1 MSAFPAKPFATVL
14 FCCLLGAAAAASDV
28 REPIRLMPTAEPP
41 PGRSVPGGPSPTGGT
56 RAVGDGSSGIRPDR
70 VDFGNTLW
78 RGSSRATV
86 AALLR
91 SLPSGIPSPVLRGL
105 VLRLLTAPAPPPEG
119 EGPSLGPLQVERLL
133 AMGRAGEARRLA
145 DAVGEGVDLTAFR
158 RADVEAALMAGDL
171 ERACGGASALVG
183 EGAGS
188 GLIPAMAFCLARGGE
203 PERAFILADVL
214 RERGEGDPLFE
225 ALLLR
230 VGGGGDAPLP
240 EDGPTTPANIAM
252 LRHVGAAAPKAW
264 RDRNDPAVRALRTG
278 PGGIAE
284 VEKAA
289 RNGEIGP
296 AALMERYAE
305 APGEGGRPALV
316 RALRAAREPMGV
328 RTALVALWDSA
339 RTAGL
344 LAPVAQATIERAALL
359 PPEVAA
365 TDRLPLVVGAALAA
379 DRFDLALQWYERAA
393 AAGLVGVRREDLR
406 AAWPVLR
413 LADASVVLPE
423 WPGGRTAWLAGVDA
437 ANPEAKARAILFL
450 ALLDAL
456 GTPPG
461 PSDWDGLVADVA
473 PVAAEVPAA
482 VVRVG
487 LDAAGRSG
495 RVGETVLLAAI
506 ASGGLPRD
514 DAPLAAA
521 VVRSLRA
528 VGLAAEARAYAVEC
542 MIEAAGG

>member
-1 MSAFPAKPFATVL
+1 MSAFPVRPLATVL
-14 FCCLLGAAAAASDV
+14 FCCLLGGTAAASDV

-41 PGRSVPGGPSPTGGT
+41 SGRPVPGGPPPIGRTG
-56 RAVGDGSSGIRPDR
+56 AVGGGSSAIRSDR

-91 SLPSGIPSPVLRGL
+91 SLPSGIQSPALRGL

-119 EGPSLGPLQVERLL
+119 GGPSLGPLQMERLL
-133 AMGRAGEARRLA
+133 AMGRAGEAQRLA
-145 DAVGEGVDLTAFR
+145 DAVGDGADTTAFR
-158 RADVEAALMAGDL
+158 RADVEAALTAGDL
-171 ERACGGASALVG
+171 DRACGSASALVG

-188 GLIPAMAFCLARGGE
+188 ELIPVMAFCLARRGE

-230 VGGGGDAPLP
+230 VGGAADAPLP
-240 EDGPTTPANIAM
+240 KDGPATPANIAM
-252 LRHVGAAAPKAW
+252 LRHVGASAPKAW

-278 PGGIAE
+278 PDGIAE
-284 VEKAA
+284 AEKAA
-289 RNGEIGP
+289 RNGELAP
-296 AALMERYAE
+296 EALMERYAG

-316 RALRAAREPMGV
+316 RALRAAREPMGI
-328 RTALVALWDSA
+328 RTALLALWDSA
-339 RTAGL
+339 RAAGL
-344 LAPVAQATIERAALL
+344 LAPVAQATIGRAELL

-365 TDRLPLVVGAALAA
+365 TDRLPLMVGAALAA
-379 DRFDLALQWYERAA
+379 ARFDLALQWYERAA
-393 AAGLVGVRREDLR
+393 AASLVGARREDLR
-406 AAWPVLR
+406 PAWPVLR
-413 LADASVVLPE
+413 LADAAVVLPE

-437 ANPEAKARAILFL
+437 ADPEAKARAVLFL

-456 GTPPG
+456 GAPLG

-487 LDAAGRSG
+487 LDASGRSG
-495 RVGETVLLAAI
+495 RVGETVLLATI
-506 ASGGLPRD
+506 ASGGLPQD

-542 MIEAAGG
+542 MIEAAG